1 MRPNRFSMLR
11 TAIGIALIAMT
22 ATAASA
28 ADFYKGKTVRIIV
41 GSSPGGG
48 FDTYAR
54 LVGRHIG
61 KHIPGAPRTL
71 VTTMPGAGNL
81 IAANFM
87 YNKAK
92 PDGLTVG
99 HWVGGLVLAQ
109 ALGLKGVQFDARKF
123 EWIGVPKPSYIACVV
138 AKDSGITSMDDWM
151 ASKKR
156 LKMGGMAPGSS
167 ISDIPRLIERLT
179 GVPLHLIE
187 GYGGAAN
194 IRLAVAGRE
203 VYGGCWSP
211 DVILRYWPRR
221 IPAGEL
227 NFVVQAGVGKHRKL
241 PNVPN
246 VIDYIKSDDG
256 RQLFRVASHNTQQIL
271 RAFSL
276 PPGTPKD
283 RVELLRN
290 AFMATM
296 RDPELL
302 AQANKATL
310 VIDPIP
316 GAKVAKAVNEF
327 FELKPELAARLK
339 QILVPKR

>member
-11 TAIGIALIAMT
+11 TALGIALIAMT

-99 HWVGGLVLAQ
+99 HWVGGLVLSQ
-109 ALGLKGVQFDARKF
+109 ALGLKGVKFDARKF

-138 AKDSGITSMDDWM
+138 AKDSGITNMDDWM

-167 ISDIPRLIERLT
+167 ISDIPRLLERLT

-187 GYGGAAN
+187 GVRGRRQHPARRRGTRGLR
-194 IRLAVAGRE
+194 RLLESGRHPQVLAEEDTRGRAELRGAGR
-203 VYGGCWSP
+203 C
-211 DVILRYWPRR
+211 R
-221 IPAGEL
+221 
-227 NFVVQAGVGKHRKL
+227 QAPQAPQRAQRHRL
-241 PNVPN
+241 HQV
-246 VIDYIKSDDG
+246 
-256 RQLFRVASHNTQQIL
+256 
-271 RAFSL
+271 
-276 PPGTPKD
+276 
-283 RVELLRN
+283 
-290 AFMATM
+290 
-296 RDPELL
+296 
-302 AQANKATL
+302 
-310 VIDPIP
+310 
-316 GAKVAKAVNEF
+316 
-327 FELKPELAARLK
+327 
-339 QILVPKR
+339 